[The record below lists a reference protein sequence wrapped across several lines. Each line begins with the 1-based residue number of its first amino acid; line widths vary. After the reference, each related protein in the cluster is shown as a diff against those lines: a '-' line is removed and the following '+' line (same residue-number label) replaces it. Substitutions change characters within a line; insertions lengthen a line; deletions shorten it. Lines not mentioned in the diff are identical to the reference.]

1 MLQHVTCVNNS
12 SRVDRNVSFVDM
24 LNDAFFVDQEGGPIA
39 EALLF
44 VEDTIIFDD
53 GAFEIAE

>member
-1 MLQHVTCVNNS
+1 MHEHVARICNLGGI
-12 SRVDRNVSFVDM
+12 DGFVSFVDM
-24 LNDAFFVDQEGGPIA
+24 LDDAFLVDYEGGAIS

-44 VEDTIIFDD
+44 VEDAIIFDD